1 MTVLGIAFTNDNHN
15 ITQVNMEPKLLK
27 IENEIAQWRRRH
39 LTTMGRITVVKSLLI
54 SKLVHLF
61 TALPNP
67 SQLQMKRIES
77 MLFSFIWGRK
87 RDPIKRAKVIQDYAI
102 GGLRMVDVRAFINS
116 MKLTWLKRLL
126 TSNAAWTYI
135 AADKMPL
142 VQNLLSYG
150 SKKLQ
155 RVKLSTNNP
164 FWRDVIDAFS
174 HFSQN
179 FNMNVQ
185 QILSESLWFSDHTKF
200 ECSIIREWDRKGL
213 RFIADLID
221 ENTGQLHTKETL
233 QDSFNIKMTF
243 LCYRSLIRS
252 LPNDVRVISETKLPG
267 PVIPSRINIIMN
279 HTNFPRLAYSI
290 YLQARENEI
299 AAAKKRQK
307 EKWIRDIGCSN
318 SNSFG
323 KIAKASNSTTIKM
336 FHYKLVNR
344 IISTNRYLK
353 IIGIRSDDS
362 CTFCKRE
369 PETLSHMYWYCPK
382 VQVYITS
389 IKADIAR
396 QYRVF
401 LNLSVETWFFS
412 TNLSEIE
419 TVIIEL
425 AKIVIYESRYK
436 ETQPT
441 VNHFRNKLK
450 WEAKIECNAAM
461 LANKQDMFKK
471 KWGPFKQVLEQQVI
485 R

>member
-1 MTVLGIAFTNDNHN
+1 MTVLGITFTNDNHN

-252 LPNDVRVISETKLPG
+252 LPNDVRVISETKLLG
-267 PVIPSRINIIMN
+267 
-279 HTNFPRLAYSI
+279 L
-290 YLQARENEI
+290 
-299 AAAKKRQK
+299 
-307 EKWIRDIGCSN
+307 
-318 SNSFG
+318 
-323 KIAKASNSTTIKM
+323 
-336 FHYKLVNR
+336 
-344 IISTNRYLK
+344 
-353 IIGIRSDDS
+353 
-362 CTFCKRE
+362 
-369 PETLSHMYWYCPK
+369 
-382 VQVYITS
+382 
-389 IKADIAR
+389 
-396 QYRVF
+396 
-401 LNLSVETWFFS
+401 
-412 TNLSEIE
+412 
-419 TVIIEL
+419 
-425 AKIVIYESRYK
+425 
-436 ETQPT
+436 
-441 VNHFRNKLK
+441 
-450 WEAKIECNAAM
+450 
-461 LANKQDMFKK
+461 
-471 KWGPFKQVLEQQVI
+471 
-485 R
+485 